1 MKKLSDQ
8 EMADMLDNCRK
19 ATFLIEKQ
27 QTEGITDKE
36 EAELD
41 YHLNICEMCR
51 VFAKQNAVINQFVKK
66 LFGTEK
72 CELKLDDSFKEELQ
86 RRINK
91 KHDESS
97 RLDLISNVFRNKIHD
112 SFGNQPFLIY
122 PHVIIR
128 INRSYGCGCSII
140 ILSMDH
146 GNYAVTGS
154 GGVRPIN
161 VNNMLTVEME
171 KCAYIFKIIIESS
184 SHFLSTS
191 KT

>member
-1 MKKLSDQ
+1 MVMKKLSDQ

-27 QTEGITDKE
+27 QTDGITDKE
-36 EAELD
+36 EAELE
-41 YHLNICEMCR
+41 YYLNICEMCR

-97 RLDLISNVFRNKIHD
+97 H
-112 SFGNQPFLIY
+112 
-122 PHVIIR
+122 
-128 INRSYGCGCSII
+128 
-140 ILSMDH
+140 
-146 GNYAVTGS
+146 
-154 GGVRPIN
+154 
-161 VNNMLTVEME
+161 
-171 KCAYIFKIIIESS
+171 
-184 SHFLSTS
+184 
-191 KT
+191 

>member
-1 MKKLSDQ
+1 MVMKKLSDQ

-72 CELKLDDSFKEELQ
+72 CELKLDDSFKEKLQ
-86 RRINK
+86 RRINR
-91 KHDESS
+91 H
-97 RLDLISNVFRNKIHD
+97 
-112 SFGNQPFLIY
+112 Y
-122 PHVIIR
+122 PV
-128 INRSYGCGCSII
+128 
-140 ILSMDH
+140 
-146 GNYAVTGS
+146 
-154 GGVRPIN
+154 
-161 VNNMLTVEME
+161 
-171 KCAYIFKIIIESS
+171 KCVS
-184 SHFLSTS
+184 
-191 KT
+191 